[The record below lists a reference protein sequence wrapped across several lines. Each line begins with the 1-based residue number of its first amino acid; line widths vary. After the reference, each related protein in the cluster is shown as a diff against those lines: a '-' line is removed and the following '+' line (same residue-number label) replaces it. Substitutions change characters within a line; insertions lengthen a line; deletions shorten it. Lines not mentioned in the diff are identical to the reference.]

1 MNESLVTNQAMQA
14 LLNLAKLARK
24 SDSARE
30 AGFLLVNETL
40 SLAAYRQSAL
50 WLKSAGLYA
59 LSGVVQLEANVP
71 YTQWVSAVF
80 EYWQSEWLA
89 KQTATPNDVVDTRP
103 CRHFT
108 ALDLPESLRATW
120 SDWWPAH
127 ACWVQFE
134 TGAVVFVRDEPWQE
148 TEQTCLLEW
157 VEIWAH
163 EFERCDQPQFKSIV
177 QRLKLWRTHFFQNK
191 EQVWWR
197 RPVSLAIGFALLLLI
212 FPVRLTV
219 LAPAELTPL
228 NPVVIRAPLDG
239 VIDVFHVQPNQ
250 HVKKDQ
256 QLFGFDEV
264 LTQSRLEVALQALAT
279 AKAEYRQ
286 TVHLAMSDARA
297 KNQLFMLN
305 GKIEEKTAE
314 VDFLNA
320 QLDRTRVLAP
330 QDGVV
335 LMDEPS
341 EWIGRPITVGE
352 RILRIATP
360 GDAEVEAWLALSDA
374 IRLEAGSEVTLYLN
388 ASPLS
393 AVNAKIRY
401 IAHDAVQRP
410 DGQYA
415 YRVRAQLTEKT
426 DYRVGSKGTAKL
438 HGDWVPLSYWVF
450 RRPLAS
456 VRAYLGL

>member
-1 MNESLVTNQAMQA
+1 MNESLATTQSLQT

-24 SDSARE
+24 SEGARE
-30 AGFLLVNETL
+30 AGFLLVNETR
-40 SLAAYRQSAL
+40 SLTSYRQSAL
-50 WLKSAGLYA
+50 WLKSGGLYA

-80 EYWQSEWLA
+80 EHWQNSGL
-89 KQTATPNDVVDTRP
+89 KKPSTIDTRVDDD
-103 CRHFT
+103 CSCQDYT
-108 ALDLPESLRATW
+108 ALDLPSHLQEAW

-127 ACWVQFE
+127 ACWIPFD
-134 TGAVVFVRDEPWQE
+134 TGAVVFVRDDAWQE
-148 TEQTCLLEW
+148 SDQVFLMEW
-157 VEIWAH
+157 VESWSH
-163 EFERCDQPQFKSIV
+163 EFARHHQPQLNSILD
-177 QRLKLWRTHFFQNK
+177 RLRLWREQFFQK
-191 EQVWWR
+191 SEKPLWR
-197 RPVSLAIGFALLLLI
+197 QPVPIALALTISLLL
-212 FPVRLTV
+212 FPVKLTV
-219 LAPAELTPL
+219 LASAELTPF
-228 NPVVIRAPLDG
+228 NPVVIRSPLDG
-239 VIDVFHVQPNQ
+239 VIDTFHVQPNQ
-250 HVKKDQ
+250 LVKKDQ
-256 QLFGFDEV
+256 LLFGFDEA
-264 LTQSRLEVALQALAT
+264 LTQSRLDVALQAFAT

-297 KNQLFMLN
+297 KNQLSMLN
-305 GKIEEKTAE
+305 GKIEEKSAE
-314 VDFLNA
+314 VEFLSG
-320 QLDRTRVLAP
+320 QLDRARVLAP

-341 EWIGRPITVGE
+341 EWIGRPISVGE

-393 AVNAKIRY
+393 AVQAKIRY
-401 IAHDAVQRP
+401 VAHDAVQRP

-456 VRAYLGL
+456 IRAYLGL